1 MSQSQEW
8 LKQHCHPAPK
18 ICCCRCVCCVPQ
30 TARSSVA
37 READVLQ
44 EQRAAVA
51 SMLTQLERREG
62 AVAQAEAELDA
73 LRAELLAQQQ
83 ELTRRTAAVA
93 ATAKDGAV
101 QV

>member
-18 ICCCRCVCCVPQ
+18 ICCCRCVCCVCCVPQ

-44 EQRAAVA
+44 AVA